1 MLVLTDNDFV
11 EGLLGVLSLL
21 ISVLILQNTLY
32 TNNLLVVSILFWLML
47 WLFRKIGMNIYQQY
61 KEKYNI
67 DEKVYN
73 IEKVSITKKNIFII
87 CSVILFG
94 FAIIITT
101 DFNLSEIENLF
112 TKHFYKILLLSII
125 IIIGSKIFSEIKV
138 SKTYKP
144 NKDNIEANNMNKL
157 FV

>member
-67 DEKVYN
+67 DDKVYN
-73 IEKVSITKKNIFII
+73 IEN
-87 CSVILFG
+87 
-94 FAIIITT
+94 
-101 DFNLSEIENLF
+101 
-112 TKHFYKILLLSII
+112 
-125 IIIGSKIFSEIKV
+125 
-138 SKTYKP
+138 
-144 NKDNIEANNMNKL
+144 
-157 FV
+157 